1 MQRQNYFT
9 AIKIALI
16 VGTILNIINSYEAIC
31 NNLWTGKLIFKV
43 LLTYCVPFCVSL
55 YSSWKA
61 TKLTK

>member
-1 MQRQNYFT
+1 MQKQNFIT

-16 VGTILNIINSYEAIC
+16 VGTILNTINSYDAIVHGSL
-31 NNLWTGKLIFKV
+31 NSKLIFKI

-61 TKLTK
+61 TKTN